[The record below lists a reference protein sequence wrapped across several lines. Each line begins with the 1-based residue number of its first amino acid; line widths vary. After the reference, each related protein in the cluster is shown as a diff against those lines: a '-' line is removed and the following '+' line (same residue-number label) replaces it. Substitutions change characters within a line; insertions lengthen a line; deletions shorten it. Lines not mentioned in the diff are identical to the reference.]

1 MSAEVEKIAPVNSN
15 RASSNLK
22 RADLQKVVD
31 NDKGDTKMKKPINKR
46 KKTTKKKTVVTKV
59 SAAVKAA

>member
-1 MSAEVEKIAPVNSN
+1 
-15 RASSNLK
+15 
-22 RADLQKVVD
+22 
-31 NDKGDTKMKKPINKR
+31 MKKPINKR